1 MSAVKRENFQI
12 LHSSFSIE
20 GPIECMALLER
31 LLHPFWVSQTPPN
44 FLEVIIGLER
54 ETYYAQTPTLCHWGN
69 CTEIIQFCEWWL
81 FAEAVAAHTDGCQLH
96 GGAVANEHGVVL
108 LLAPSGYGKT
118 TLTLALMARGFVSYT
133 DDIILLDPHTLEVQ
147 PFPRCFHVDAGTI
160 RVIQQLS
167 SKEGYEIP
175 SLDCLEMENTLSET
189 FYRPRQWGISKVPC
203 LVVFPEYRPG
213 EALCLKR
220 LRPAQTWMLL
230 VNNLLVS
237 AEKTSSQF
245 GILRALVDGVQAYQ
259 MTHSNLDET
268 ITALERL
275 LQETSASNKVP

>member
-1 MSAVKRENFQI
+1 MSAVKRESFQI
-12 LHSSFSIE
+12 LQRSFSVE

-31 LLHPFWVSQTPPN
+31 LLHPFWVSQPLPN

-81 FAEAVAAHTDGCQLH
+81 FAEAVAAHSDGCQLH
-96 GGAVANEHGVVL
+96 GGAVANEHGLVL

-118 TLTLALMARGFVSYT
+118 TLTLALMARGFVPYT
-133 DDIILLDPHTLEVQ
+133 DDIILLDPHTLAVQ
-147 PFPRCFHVDAGTI
+147 SFPRCFHVDAGTI
-160 RVIQQLS
+160 EVIQHLS
-167 SKEGYEIP
+167 SKEGYQMP
-175 SLDCLEMENTLSET
+175 SLECLEMENTLSET
-189 FYRPRQWGISKVPC
+189 FYRPRQWGLPKVPY

-213 EALCLKR
+213 AALHLKR

-237 AEKTSSQF
+237 AEKTPSQF
-245 GILRALVDGVQAYQ
+245 GILRALVDGVHAYQ
-259 MTHSNLDET
+259 MTYSNLDET
-268 ITALERL
+268 ITTLERL
-275 LQETSASNKVP
+275 LQETSASKEVP